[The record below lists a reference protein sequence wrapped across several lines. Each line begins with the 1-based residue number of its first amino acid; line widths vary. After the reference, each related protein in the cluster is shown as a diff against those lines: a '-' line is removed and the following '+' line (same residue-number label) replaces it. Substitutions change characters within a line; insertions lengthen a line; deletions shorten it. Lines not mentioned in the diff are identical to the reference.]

1 MKWLFGLL
9 VLANVGLYMWGRWYH
24 QPLVN
29 LEPLKPR
36 PSVAADKMKLLSEPG
51 ARLIPRAQAGNTAI
65 SSDSVDAGGHC
76 FRLGP
81 FPTLERVRSA
91 AGKLDIWG
99 VGYTRVS
106 EFETLGPSYRVY
118 LPPLASKE
126 AAERKR
132 RELTK
137 LGFSDHAL
145 IQQEEGMENAIS
157 VGIFS
162 VERNAITRVQQLAR
176 RNISALIQPIPNM
189 HPIYWLALSGPA
201 IDGRLGP
208 IPIVRFAKED
218 WGAPNVSLQ
227 PTICGIERAAQ

>member
-29 LEPLKPR
+29 VERLKPR

-51 ARLIPRAQAGNTAI
+51 AHLIPRAQAANAPNRPDTLA
-65 SSDSVDAGGHC
+65 AGDDC
-76 FRLGP
+76 FKLGP
-81 FPTLERVRSA
+81 FSTLEKVRAA

-99 VGYTRVS
+99 IGYVRLS

-118 LPPLASKE
+118 LPPLPSKE

-157 VGIFS
+157 LGIFS
-162 VERNAITRVQQLAR
+162 VEQNAITRVQQLAR
-176 RNISALIQPIPNM
+176 RNITALIQPIPNM
-189 HPIYWLALSGPA
+189 HPLYWLALSPPA
-201 IDGRLGP
+201 IDDKLGA
-208 IPIVRFAKED
+208 IPVARFREED
-218 WGAPNVSLQ
+218 WGTPNVSLR
-227 PTICGIERAAQ
+227 PAICGIERAAQ

>member
-1 MKWLFGLL
+1 MRWLFGLL

-24 QPLVN
+24 QSLVN
-29 LEPLKPR
+29 VEPLKPR

-51 ARLIPRAQAGNTAI
+51 AHLIPRAQAANAPGRRDAM
-65 SSDSVDAGGHC
+65 DAGADC
-76 FRLGP
+76 LKLGP
-81 FPTLERVRSA
+81 FATTEKVRSA

-99 VGYTRVS
+99 VRYTRVS

-118 LPPLASKE
+118 LPPLPSKE

-157 VGIFS
+157 LGIFS
-162 VERNAITRVQQLAR
+162 VEQNAITRVRQLAR
-176 RNISALIQPIPNM
+176 RNITALIQPIPNM
-189 HPIYWLALSGPA
+189 HPIYWLVLSPPS
-201 IDGRLGP
+201 IDGKVGT
-208 IPIVRFAKED
+208 IPLARFAAED
-218 WGAPNVSLQ
+218 WGAPDVSLR
-227 PTICGIERAAQ
+227 PAICGIERAAQ